1 MSTYIVSVPISIGE
15 LCDKYTILQI
25 KSEKISDVN
34 KLNKIENEIRYLK
47 PLIYQCKVSED
58 KLNDLKKVN
67 EKLWDIEDKI
77 RIKESQSVYD
87 SEFIELARAVY
98 ITNDHRFVLKSEINE
113 VYKSDICEVKS
124 YAKY

>member
-1 MSTYIVSVPISIGE
+1 MTTNIVSVPISIGE

-25 KSEKISDVN
+25 KAEKISDAN
-34 KLNKIENEIRYLK
+34 KLIKIENEIQYLK

-58 KLNDLKKVN
+58 KLYDLKKVN

-77 RIKESQSVYD
+77 RIKESQSEYD
-87 SEFIELARAVY
+87 AEFIELARAVY
-98 ITNDHRFVLKSEINE
+98 ITNDHRFELKSIIND

>member
-98 ITNDHRFVLKSEINE
+98 ITNDHRFELKSIIND

>member
-1 MSTYIVSVPISIGE
+1 MTTNIVSVPISIGE

-67 EKLWDIEDKI
+67 ETLWDIEDKI
-77 RIKESQSVYD
+77 RIKESHSVYD
-87 SEFIELARAVY
+87 AEFIELARAVY
-98 ITNDHRFVLKSEINE
+98 ITNDHRFELKSIIND

>member
-77 RIKESQSVYD
+77 RIKESHSVYD
-87 SEFIELARAVY
+87 AEFIELARAVY
-98 ITNDHRFVLKSEINE
+98 ITNDHRFELKSAINE
-113 VYKSDICEVKS
+113 YYKSDICEVKS

>member
-77 RIKESQSVYD
+77 RIKESHSVYD

-98 ITNDHRFVLKSEINE
+98 ITNDHRFELKSIIND

>member
-25 KSEKISDVN
+25 KSDKISDVN

-98 ITNDHRFVLKSEINE
+98 ITNDHRFELKSIIND

>member
-1 MSTYIVSVPISIGE
+1 MSTNIVSVPISIGE

-25 KSEKISDVN
+25 KAERIRDAN
-34 KLNKIENEIRYLK
+34 KLIKIENEIQHLK

-58 KLNDLKKVN
+58 KLNDLKMIN

-77 RIKESQSVYD
+77 RIKESHSVYD
-87 SEFIELARAVY
+87 AEFIELARSVY
-98 ITNDHRFVLKSEINE
+98 ITNDHRFELKSEINE

>member
-1 MSTYIVSVPISIGE
+1 MGTNIISVPISIGE

-25 KSEKISDVN
+25 KAEKISDVN

-58 KLNDLKKVN
+58 KLNDLKMIN

-77 RIKESQSVYD
+77 RIKESHSVYD
-87 SEFIELARAVY
+87 AEFIELARSVY
-98 ITNDHRFVLKSEINE
+98 ITNDHRFELKSEINE

>member
-1 MSTYIVSVPISIGE
+1 MSTNIVSVPISIGE

-25 KSEKISDVN
+25 KAEKISDAN
-34 KLNKIENEIRYLK
+34 KLIKIENEIQHLK

-58 KLNDLKKVN
+58 KLYDLKKVN
-67 EKLWDIEDKI
+67 KKLWDIEDKI
-77 RIKESQSVYD
+77 RIKESQSAYD
-87 SEFIELARAVY
+87 AEFIELARAVY
-98 ITNDHRFVLKSEINE
+98 ITNDHRFELKSIINN

>member
-1 MSTYIVSVPISIGE
+1 MTTNLVSVPISIGE

-25 KSEKISDVN
+25 KAERIRDAN
-34 KLNKIENEIRYLK
+34 KLIKIENEIQHLK

-58 KLNDLKKVN
+58 KLNDLKMIN

-77 RIKESQSVYD
+77 RIKESHSAYD
-87 SEFIELARAVY
+87 TEFIELARAVY
-98 ITNDHRFVLKSEINE
+98 ITNDHRFELKSAINE
-113 VYKSDICEVKS
+113 YYKSDICEVKS

>member
-1 MSTYIVSVPISIGE
+1 MTTNIVSVPISIGE

-98 ITNDHRFVLKSEINE
+98 ITNDHRFELKSIIND

>member
-1 MSTYIVSVPISIGE
+1 MSTNIVSVPISIGE
-15 LCDKYTILQI
+15 LCDKYTILLI
-25 KSEKISDVN
+25 KAERIRDAN
-34 KLNKIENEIRYLK
+34 KLIKIENEIMYLK

-58 KLNDLKKVN
+58 KLYDLKKVN

-87 SEFIELARAVY
+87 AEFIELARAVY
-98 ITNDHRFVLKSEINE
+98 ITNDHRFELKSIIND

>member
-1 MSTYIVSVPISIGE
+1 MSNNIVSVPISIGE

-25 KSEKISDVN
+25 KAEKICDAN
-34 KLNKIENEIRYLK
+34 KLIKIENEIQYLK

-58 KLNDLKKVN
+58 KLYDLKTVN

-77 RIKESQSVYD
+77 RIKESQSAYD
-87 SEFIELARAVY
+87 AEFIELARAVY
-98 ITNDHRFVLKSEINE
+98 ITNDHRFELKSIINN